1 MALGYNG
8 NVGIGTTSPSANLHV
23 SSGADTGI
31 VINSSAGAYTGYLN
45 IHSAGGGASVIRGI
59 GGTPF
64 LFEVNGSE
72 RMRIT
77 SGGNVLIGTTTDN
90 GSRFQVTG
98 SNSGSL
104 PLVNLVASGTGTF
117 QRGVRLLNSGMN
129 AGDHIMMSVGQADG
143 ARNMGQFYFQ
153 YNGSGS
159 TSNRLSLGLHSVD
172 DVFNILG
179 TGNVGIGTI
188 SPNEKLH
195 VAGAIAA
202 TGTATTSIP
211 SSSTMDYFSG
221 ATRFISRGT
230 NNSTRG
236 AYRFLLESADSSSS
250 IDALNIT
257 SGGNLRLFITPAIDT
272 NIEWFQTPTGNLIQA
287 KIWANGL
294 PTLNAQVGGSGGVY
308 LASGGTS
315 WISASDER
323 LKTDLIPIED
333 AINKVATLRSVIG
346 RYITDEEKIRRSFL
360 IAQDVQKV
368 LPEAVVTNQKNGELG
383 LSYTEIIPLLVA
395 AIQEQQEQ
403 INKLKNV

>member
-1 MALGYNG
+1 MRINSSG
-8 NVGIGTTSPSANLHV
+8 NVGIGTTSPDAQLV
-23 SSGADTGI
+23 
-31 VINSSAGAYTGYLN
+31 L
-45 IHSAGGGASVIRGI
+45 
-59 GGTPF
+59 
-64 LFEVNGSE
+64 NGSSNSRLNMRAGDTRYGTLYADNGVFAVASITSIPLVLGTNDIE
-72 RMRIT
+72 RMRIS

-143 ARNMGQFYFQ
+143 PRNMGQFYFQ

-172 DVFNILG
+172 DVLNILG
-179 TGNVGIGTI
+179 TGNVGIGTV

-272 NIEWFQTPTGNLIQA
+272 NIEWFQTPTGNFVQA

-368 LPEAVVTNQKNGELG
+368 LPEAVVTNPKNGELG
-383 LSYTEIIPLLVA
+383 LSYTELIPLLVA
-395 AIQEQQEQ
+395 AIQEQQKQ
-403 INKLKNV
+403 IDKLKNL